1 MSEKE
6 RKRKV
11 EQMNGKR
18 NRRDEPPLIPIFRF
32 HFSSREHSFP
42 RITPTYIYIYLY
54 YIFLCTRG
62 FRKFDFSIPFYFLST
77 KGRNSFSMIPLIFR
91 PYTDNII
98 WKGSRRGRVGGVE
111 KEILGEGG
119 KRRWRRRAFVV
130 ESSEKT
136 STKYY
141 TRVKITAQYCSRELL
156 DILTEHLVDVR
167 PHENECAALLA
178 SACAMKSKLFRA
190 SFCIDRCPPVPVR
203 SSETELKRWLHY

>member
-1 MSEKE
+1 M
-6 RKRKV
+6 
-11 EQMNGKR
+11 
-18 NRRDEPPLIPIFRF
+18 
-32 HFSSREHSFP
+32 
-42 RITPTYIYIYLY
+42 
-54 YIFLCTRG
+54 
-62 FRKFDFSIPFYFLST
+62 
-77 KGRNSFSMIPLIFR
+77 
-91 PYTDNII
+91 
-98 WKGSRRGRVGGVE
+98 E

-119 KRRWRRRAFVV
+119 KRRWRRAFVV